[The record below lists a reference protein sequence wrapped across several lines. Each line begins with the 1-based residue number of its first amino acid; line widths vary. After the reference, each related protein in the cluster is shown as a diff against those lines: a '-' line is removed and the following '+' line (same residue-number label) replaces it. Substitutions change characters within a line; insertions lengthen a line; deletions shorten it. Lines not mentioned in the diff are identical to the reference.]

1 VFTLRSPSP
10 ERRSHFL
17 ARERVAPLTYAE
29 VGASLGWEVGA
40 SLGPLE
46 ALPDGYHHDHG
57 TMVVG
62 HGDRDFARAVEGIH
76 RFVPLTAAGIDVF
89 PPDAPIEVGTTVG
102 LVMRIGPT
110 HALAACRVVAV
121 VDEPARKG
129 FAYGT
134 LPSHPATGEELF
146 VATRDVNDDVR
157 FDVVA
162 FSKPHDLLTRLGAPV
177 ARRVQARAARKYLE
191 GLRDYVSAT

>member
-1 VFTLRSPSP
+1 VFALRSPSP

-17 ARERVAPLTYAE
+17 ARERVAPLTYTD
-29 VGASLGWEVGA
+29 VGASLAPSDG
-40 SLGPLE
+40 
-46 ALPDGYHHDHG
+46 ALPHGYHHAHG

-62 HGDRDFARAVEGIH
+62 HGERDFARAVEGIR
-76 RFVPLTAAGIDVF
+76 RFVPLMAAGIDVF
-89 PPDAPIEVGTTVG
+89 PTDAPIAVGTTVG
-102 LVMRIGPT
+102 LVMRVGPA
-110 HALAACRVVAV
+110 HALAACRIVAV
-121 VDEPARKG
+121 VDEPSRGG

-146 VATRDVNDDVR
+146 VATLEPNDDVR

-162 FSKPHDLLTRLGAPV
+162 FSNPHDLLTRAGAPI

-191 GLRDYVSAT
+191 GLREYVSAT